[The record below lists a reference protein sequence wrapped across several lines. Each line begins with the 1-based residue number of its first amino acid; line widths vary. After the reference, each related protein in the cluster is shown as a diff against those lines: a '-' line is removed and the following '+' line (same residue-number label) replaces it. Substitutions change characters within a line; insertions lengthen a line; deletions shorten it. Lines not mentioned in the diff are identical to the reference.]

1 MPLQCEALSPWV
13 QHCYARTSDDLV
25 KKWHENNVLI
35 EDTDCNNNSLDGS
48 LDDIPDSSDI
58 GGISLTSAPIPA
70 STGQDD
76 ETLDKQL
83 AHNHANVDK
92 LFSGSSSLGGGGDRH
107 RPF

>member
-1 MPLQCEALSPWV
+1 MLNQIYSG
-13 QHCYARTSDDLV
+13 
-25 KKWHENNVLI
+25 NNVLI

-70 STGQDD
+70 FTGQDD

-83 AHNHANVDK
+83 AHNHYEVN
-92 LFSGSSSLGGGGDRH
+92 
-107 RPF
+107 

>member
-1 MPLQCEALSPWV
+1 MLQYCRVWWIHCSSDIDKFTVILSEM
-13 QHCYARTSDDLV
+13 LV
-25 KKWHENNVLI
+25 AEG
-35 EDTDCNNNSLDGS
+35 DCNNNSLDGS